1 MKHFKEKLSVVA
13 VILLL
18 VSVLLIHASGAEVTN
33 KTNPFGKDKLLVF
46 LSNVIG
52 LDLAKYNVT
61 VSSGVT
67 YPYNFGGLVKQ
78 EVISCQLDYNGRKI
92 GIMGIFY
99 NEYIFAIDILP
110 NQGPLIYAQP
120 PSANPVDE
128 AKSILRK
135 YQIFAN
141 DYGITT
147 SHLTTA
153 LNMLN
158 NVNELTSSSTIL
170 GNTKLE
176 VSRITYNEANF
187 NRTLISFKWIYTAN
201 GVDAYNKRLEIT
213 FEDNA
218 TYFKDTWG
226 FFTIGCFSVISEAE
240 AVEIAFAA
248 AKSYNLTLVG
258 EDGVLIPAQPDW
270 SGMTYTIA
278 LNMIPGQIYNR
289 DPNDHFVNPG
299 SAVRDPLALYPL
311 WESVFY
317 FGKNI
322 GQTVGIAVGVWGDT
336 KEIAYITPYGY
347 LGDMGGNQTAPV
359 ATSPSAEPSVAPSET
374 PVEPENNSLSS
385 AYLLLG
391 LCITVAVVTAA
402 AIALRKRSR

>member
-1 MKHFKEKLSVVA
+1 MKHSKEKLSVVA

-18 VSVLLIHASGAEVTN
+18 LSVPLIHASGADVTN
-33 KTNPFGKDKLLVF
+33 KTNQFGENKLLVF

-78 EVISCQLDYNGRKI
+78 EVISCQLDYNGSKI

-120 PSANPVDE
+120 PSANPIDE

-141 DYGITT
+141 DYGITA

-213 FEDNA
+213 FEGNA
-218 TYFKDTWG
+218 TSFKDTWG
-226 FFTIGCFSVISEAE
+226 FFTIGNFSVISETE
-240 AVEIAFAA
+240 SVEIAFAA
-248 AKSYNLTLVG
+248 AKNYNLTLVG
-258 EDGVLIPAQPDW
+258 EGGVLIPVQPDW
-270 SGMTYTIA
+270 SGMTYTIV

-289 DPNDHFVNPG
+289 DPDDHFMNPG

-311 WESVFY
+311 WEAVFY
-317 FGKNI
+317 FGENV
-322 GQTVGIAVGVWGDT
+322 GHTVGIAVGVWGDT

-347 LGDMGGNQTAPV
+347 LGDMGGNQTAPA
-359 ATSPSAEPSVAPSET
+359 ATPTPPESSSPSET
-374 PVEPENNSLSS
+374 PMEPENNSPLN
-385 AYLLLG
+385 AYLIVG
-391 LCITVAVVTAA
+391 SATIAIIAAVAT
-402 AIALRKRSR
+402 IALRKRSR